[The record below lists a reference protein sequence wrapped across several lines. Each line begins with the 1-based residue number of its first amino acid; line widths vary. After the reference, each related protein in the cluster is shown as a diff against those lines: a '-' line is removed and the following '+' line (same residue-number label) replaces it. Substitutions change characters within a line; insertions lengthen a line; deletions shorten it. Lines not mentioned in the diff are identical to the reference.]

1 MNQSLFSFLFLLK
14 VWQICLPVFA
24 EDSSEAELRT
34 INTDF
39 TFELFICAAIL
50 LENRE
55 SLLQCRDDAQLIQ
68 FTSRCVWPTRPHGS
82 IGGAAFCLRFY
93 SFQTNVPFVQPSGNA
108 GFEQHT
114 WEGREPLVQLLQA
127 LHVGLHERTVQR
139 WREQRRGLPFTAP
152 RSACFKMT
160 SRTLMQLQIT
170 PMNSSLQSRYISLQF
185 LFPRK
190 TVWCI
195 TAYIQSDCCCLF

>member
-1 MNQSLFSFLFLLK
+1 MNQSIFSFLFPLK
-14 VWQICLPVFA
+14 VWPICLPVFA
-24 EDSSEAELRT
+24 EDSSETELRT

-68 FTSRCVWPTRPHGS
+68 FTSRCVWPTRPQRSG
-82 IGGAAFCLRFY
+82 FCLRFY

-139 WREQRRGLPFTAP
+139 WREQRRGLPLSAP

-160 SRTLMQLQIT
+160 SRTFMQPRIT
-170 PMNSSLQSRYISLQF
+170 PMDSSLQSRYILLQF

-195 TAYIQSDCCCLF
+195 TAYIWSDCCCLF